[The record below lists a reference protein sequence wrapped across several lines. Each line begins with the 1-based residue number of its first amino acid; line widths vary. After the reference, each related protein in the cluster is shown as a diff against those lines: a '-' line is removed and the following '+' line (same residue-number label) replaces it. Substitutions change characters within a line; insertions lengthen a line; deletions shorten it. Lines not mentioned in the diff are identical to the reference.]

1 MNENFPILI
10 AEDEASDAAILE
22 RALRKVGF
30 NNPFHVSPHGEDV
43 LKYLKGEEPYADR
56 ERHRFPR
63 IMIMDLNMPRMDGFE
78 LLTWIRDHRE
88 CSVIPRVVL
97 STSRDQK
104 DIQRAYELGVN
115 SYIYKPPT
123 FEGLVSRLELLFHY
137 WDMCEKPTLPPK
149 C

>member
-10 AEDEASDAAILE
+10 AEDDAGDAAILE

-30 NNPFHVSPHGEDV
+30 NNPFHVSQNGEDV
-43 LKYLKGEEPYADR
+43 LQYLKGEAPYTDR
-56 ERHRFPR
+56 ERYRFPR
-63 IMIMDLNMPRMDGFE
+63 ILIMDLNMPRMDGFE
-78 LLTWIRDHRE
+78 LLEWIRDHKE
-88 CSVIPRVVL
+88 CHVIPRVVL

-104 DIQRAYELGVN
+104 DVQRAYELGVN

-123 FEGLVSRLELLFHY
+123 FDGLVSRLELLFHY
-137 WDMCEKPTLPPK
+137 WDMCEKPHLPAR